1 MVTASR
7 SGSEEPGDGDSNSI
21 EPRAV
26 QYELSVG
33 NGDCFSTNV
42 TQPALQGPLVY
53 GTQRMEYKVGVTG
66 CGQRR
71 TYIVIC
77 PEGGT
82 GCSATPRRR

>member
-1 MVTASR
+1 MAIQTAL
-7 SGSEEPGDGDSNSI
+7 N
-21 EPRAV
+21 RARFNMNCSSATGTV
-26 QYELSVG
+26 L
-33 NGDCFSTNV
+33 STNV

-53 GTQRMEYKVGVTG
+53 GTQRMEYNVGVTG